1 MLWQVLFTKSQ
12 QTQERVDVLMMRSQ
26 DMPHCDAEHE
36 APSPYQYAALSQG
49 DDMRLIVLLPGRHN
63 DRIRIRI
70 QHDKLDRVAFRVPRA
85 RRMSISDI
93 QATLPDDWWVEETI
107 DHRVIFNCG
116 KSTDQK
122 GWKSSWTHPD
132 PAFDHS
138 LYKSPEDHGC
148 EGMPGYEA
156 LSYTWG
162 PLNPAEDALVEGETP
177 GQTRLSIGPG
187 LADALRHLRFPDRPR
202 TLWVDAICINQT
214 DEAEKNVHVARM
226 DGIYRYARRV
236 VVWLGADNN
245 TSALAIEALTQ
256 LGNQVQVALKSS
268 RWFTEPGLE
277 SECCGDNCRVPHEN
291 SCPLPWPE
299 ATCRAVKDFFW
310 RPWFS
315 RVWVVQEVLLA
326 NEDAVLQCGSHLMTW
341 SVFRQAIV
349 CLWNKE
355 NLPAL
360 LPRHDVAHI
369 HEIVRWN
376 LESNMTAISEML
388 VLTTN
393 RQCADPRDFIY
404 GMRGLLPSAFAARI
418 QVRYG
423 ASVREIYTDFILHH
437 IQYTRRLLFL
447 GSFRMRD
454 RGGPERMPSWVP
466 DFATEIAFQYW
477 HFSAGCSVSFATTN
491 PARIGELRVLGR
503 QCAVIDKVQPVPD
516 TFLERLLGNVEQEER
531 DALARILAGG
541 YLCDRFPGE
550 SVPTLAGWVEMLL
563 ANHGRLL
570 RKVLADQSE
579 EGHDDQDP
587 NAPVQS
593 TFMEYWAREV
603 IRDRVFITTSE
614 GHIGLGGPESRPG
627 DRICVFLGC
636 DAPMMLR
643 TSEEANGLF
652 SVVGQC
658 LVDGLE
664 DACALL
670 GPLPKGWRLQVFPDF
685 SSSSARCRFFH
696 VETGR
701 TVEEDPR
708 LPDFDTDEWEI
719 IEDVAR
725 TADDPFTYRAFR
737 HIPTGDVVKSDPRMT
752 PEALERR
759 GVSLK
764 TFVLV

>member
-1 MLWQVLFTKSQ
+1 
-12 QTQERVDVLMMRSQ
+12 
-26 DMPHCDAEHE
+26 
-36 APSPYQYAALSQG
+36 
-49 DDMRLIVLLPGRHN
+49 MRLIVLLPGKYN

-93 QATLPDDWWVEETI
+93 QATLPDDWWAEETI
-107 DHRVIFNCG
+107 DHRVIFNCS
-116 KSTDQK
+116 KATDPK
-122 GWKSSWTHPD
+122 GWKASWTHPD
-132 PAFDHS
+132 PAFDHT
-138 LYKSPEDHGC
+138 LYKSPEDDGC
-148 EGMPGYEA
+148 ESMSGYEA

-162 PLNPAEDALVEGETP
+162 PPNPAEEVLVEGETS
-177 GQTRLSIGPG
+177 GRTRLSVGPG
-187 LADALRHLRFPDRPR
+187 LADGLRHFRFPDRPR
-202 TLWVDAICINQT
+202 TLWVDAICINQA
-214 DEAEKNVHVARM
+214 DEAEKNVLVARM
-226 DGIYRYARRV
+226 DGIFRYARRV
-236 VVWLGADNN
+236 VVWLGAHNA

-256 LGNQVQVALKSS
+256 LGSQVHVTLTSG
-268 RWFTEPGLE
+268 RWFLEPALAERE
-277 SECCGDNCRVPHEN
+277 SECDEKNCQVPHGD
-291 SCPLPWPE
+291 SCPVPWQD
-299 ATCRAVKDFFW
+299 ATCRAVIDFFW

-315 RVWVVQEVLLA
+315 RVWVVQEILLA
-326 NEDAVLQCGSHLMTW
+326 NRDAVLQCGSHVMTW

-360 LPRHDVAHI
+360 LPRPDIDHI
-369 HEIVRWN
+369 HEIVKWN
-376 LESNMTAISEML
+376 IESNATAISEIHA
-388 VLTTN
+388 LTSH

-404 GMRGLLPSAFAARI
+404 SMRGLLPPAFAARI

-423 ASVREIYTDFILHH
+423 ASVREIYTDFVLHH

-447 GSFRMRD
+447 GSSRMRH

-466 DFATEIAFQYW
+466 DFAAEIPFSFWQ
-477 HFSAGCSVSFATTN
+477 FSARGSVSFATAN

-503 QCAVIDKVQPVPD
+503 QCAVIDKVQPVPA
-516 TFLERLLGNVEQEER
+516 TFLQRLLGSVKQEER
-531 DALARILAGG
+531 YALARLLAGG
-541 YLCDRFPGE
+541 YLCERFPTAG
-550 SVPTLAGWVEMLL
+550 VPTTAEWMEMLV
-563 ANHGRLL
+563 ANDGRLL
-570 RKVLADQSE
+570 RKVLEADRSE

-587 NAPVQS
+587 NDPVQS
-593 TFMEYWAREV
+593 TFMEYWAKEV
-603 IRDRVFITTSE
+603 TRDCVFITTSE
-614 GHIGLGGPESRPG
+614 GYIGLGGPDCRPG

-643 TSEEANGLF
+643 TSEEGNGLF

-670 GPLPKGWRLQVFPDF
+670 GPLPKDWRLQIFPVFPDN
-685 SSSSARCRFFH
+685 SSSSARCRFHH

-708 LPDFDTDEWEI
+708 LPELDADEWEI

-725 TADDPFTYRAFR
+725 TADDPFTIRTFR

-759 GVSLK
+759 GVSLE